1 MGKCFVFVMLAK
13 AFKMF
18 SVTNVMSPRQGVDG
32 WLVST
37 ECVCGWPV
45 SWIMSSMG
53 KGNRSFSS
61 ALLEPLCIPA

>member
-1 MGKCFVFVMLAK
+1 
-13 AFKMF
+13 MF

-37 ECVCGWPV
+37 ECVCGSPV

-61 ALLEPLCIPA
+61 ALLEALCIPE

>member
-1 MGKCFVFVMLAK
+1 MLAK

-37 ECVCGWPV
+37 ECVC
-45 SWIMSSMG
+45 
-53 KGNRSFSS
+53 SS
-61 ALLEPLCIPA
+61 AVS